1 MVRGQT
7 NTGENIK
14 CRIQVLTGNHT
25 QNGSFIINKGAETKN
40 PKIPK
45 W

>member
-1 MVRGQT
+1 MVKGQT

-25 QNGSFIINKGAETKN
+25 QNGSFITNRGTEIKN